1 MLKGEICLL
10 RAGLHPSGVM
20 FDEEALRR
28 CVPPPGMPIENWDPN
43 DDPFAAP
50 PGATP
55 PFAGV
60 VLSSTIRDG
69 ALYATIKWGGPAEPK
84 ANWIVPDILL
94 GLDNRPAR
102 TLAIRTT
109 DKPLVPGIGMIRD
122 ESEPAAQASKS
133 AV

>member
-1 MLKGEICLL
+1 MLKREICLL

-28 CVPPPGMPIENWDPN
+28 CAPPSGMPVENWDPN
-43 DDPFAAP
+43 DDPYAAAP
-50 PGATP
+50 GAVP

-60 VLSSTIRDG
+60 VLSSTVREG
-69 ALYATIKWGGPAEPK
+69 ALFVTIEWGGPAEPR
-84 ANWIVPDILL
+84 ANWIVPDILM
-94 GLDNRPAR
+94 GIDKRPAR

-109 DKPLVPGIGMIRD
+109 GEPIVPAMGLIR
-122 ESEPAAQASKS
+122 EENEPYASKS